1 MCLVLG
7 FSNKPTLQ
15 QRIGYLDA
23 KIFHNYML
31 EIHPVI
37 IIYFTSGKELGEHEH
52 EEHDEDDPDK
62 PNVIKHHER
71 LVIG

>member
-1 MCLVLG
+1 M
-7 FSNKPTLQ
+7 
-15 QRIGYLDA
+15 DA